1 MVQVR
6 VAGLVVDPQSQPVV
20 ILKPIGEEPGHGK
33 LLPIWI
39 GPQEATAIMLA
50 VQGQEPPRPL
60 PYDLMRGILDV
71 LDATVESVEVT
82 KIEEGTFYAQIALRT
97 REGVRLVDARP
108 SDSIALATR
117 TDAPIWVAD
126 TVLDQAGIDD
136 ETDTGASEEGDEG
149 SPGEGAT
156 TLEEEEAE
164 VARFTEF
171 LEQVDPE
178 DFKG

>member
-6 VAGLVVDPQSQPVV
+6 VAGLVVDPQAQPVV
-20 ILKPIGEEPGHGK
+20 ILKPIGEEMGQGK

-60 PYDLMRGILDV
+60 PYDLMRRLLDA
-71 LDATVESVEVT
+71 LDATLESVEVT
-82 KIEEGTFYAQIALRT
+82 KIEDGTFFAEIALRT
-97 REGVRLVDARP
+97 RDGVRLVDARP
-108 SDSIALATR
+108 SDSIALASR
-117 TDAPIWVAD
+117 SGAPIWVAD
-126 TVLDQAGIDD
+126 EVLEVAGIDD
-136 ETDTGASEEGDEG
+136 ETEPAGEDEAG
-149 SPGEGAT
+149 GPETEAID
-156 TLEEEEAE
+156 EEAE